1 MIKILIN
8 VFQSV
13 KMIINMLMTVII
25 DVFHIR
31 NVKIIQQVIINQ
43 KVNQCY
49 VNKDVVI
56 NK

>member
-56 NK
+56 N